1 MTNNNSGFSYEEYCR
16 IVGDLFLNLQAQR
29 LQAQKIIDDMKQ
41 QVAGLQKENRQLKE
55 QCNTQN
61 ENIS

>member
-1 MTNNNSGFSYEEYCR
+1 MTNNNFSYDEYCR

-29 LQAQKIIDDMKQ
+29 LQAQKVIDDMKQ
-41 QVAGLQKENRQLKE
+41 QIAGLQKENRQIRE

-61 ENIS
+61 ENT

>member
-1 MTNNNSGFSYEEYCR
+1 MNNNNFSYDEHCR

-29 LQAQKIIDDMKQ
+29 LQAQKIIDDLKQ
-41 QVAGLQKENRQLKE
+41 QIAGLQKENRQLKE

-61 ENIS
+61 ENS